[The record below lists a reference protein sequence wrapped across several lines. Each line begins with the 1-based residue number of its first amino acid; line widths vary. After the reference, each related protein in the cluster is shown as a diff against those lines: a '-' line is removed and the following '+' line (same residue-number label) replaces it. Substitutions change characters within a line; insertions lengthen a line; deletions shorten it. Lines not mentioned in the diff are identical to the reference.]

1 MSFDTNTSSQSS
13 LFEKTE
19 IKKINEVSS
28 SLSSIIKQN
37 SQLTGPLENKKKQ
50 PEIIK
55 NGEFKQL
62 NERDHQNAS
71 SVSLHQQTISNKPP
85 LYMSKNISGEK
96 KGVYLLKN
104 KGLKLNSSF
113 IDTNVNA
120 TIIQSKYSQ
129 TTVGS
134 LPIMNNIDN
143 IKQNYLNI
151 PTNNYENKQPLF
163 QENNYHTKHHHHHH
177 HHRNKKIKEK
187 RWGGG
192 GGRSI
197 TLSHDGSEFIHK
209 HNDNIIDPKDYEK
222 NTTKSENINIVVTE
236 EKEDYSNVHPLSLIM
251 ENLTCYPSYHSYDSH
266 NEKSSNKKANPDL
279 LSLKKDDAV
288 AIQHFFPD
296 GWAFGYHP
304 ASGESGMFPLKCLQM
319 AESGGTGIVIF
330 PPTEADLLMA
340 EIKDNITTENAE
352 SLKDKENTISEKKSD
367 NDNFNN
373 GINIYNE
380 MEFSNKNKHNEIE
393 LTNNVSFTSP
403 IPIPSSSKSVD
414 YENSLSSSYL
424 SSSTFSNNHSSSSL
438 TSSSSLSSSSLNSLE
453 SNQAVYSPPT
463 INNAEFNPN
472 NPFSNNYKNRNYWM
486 SESISPKSAPTFLNY
501 KNDKSFSAM
510 KRTSLLLSNNNTKSN
525 TLNHKTEK
533 EEKDK
538 FKNKNEE
545 SKISIKN
552 NLTPINQDIAVYSNE
567 IDKITYDLSSLTL
580 NEKSLT
586 KNLNVSKN
594 KRNNENNKNNENS
607 NSVFDEKENS
617 KGKKSNENNTRND
630 NLKNDSK
637 EEKVKSEK
645 NEVLP
650 LVKPTTDTSVEK
662 LKEPIIIKP
671 IISPSSSFEKALP
684 IFTNNSLDK
693 SLPLPIVSNN
703 ESDSNEVLSNI
714 KNDPK
719 EEKNESEKN
728 EIVLPLAKPTIDTS
742 VEKLKEPI
750 IIKPIIS
757 PSSTFEKALP
767 IFTDNSSDNTIPL
780 PIVSSNESNSN
791 ELPLLSTRTRR
802 RRQRKDISDCNEF
815 LKNRLQDPTLP
826 IHIRK
831 RYQYYIDN
839 NL

>member
-1 MSFDTNTSSQSS
+1 
-13 LFEKTE
+13 
-19 IKKINEVSS
+19 
-28 SLSSIIKQN
+28 
-37 SQLTGPLENKKKQ
+37 
-50 PEIIK
+50 
-55 NGEFKQL
+55 
-62 NERDHQNAS
+62 
-71 SVSLHQQTISNKPP
+71 
-85 LYMSKNISGEK
+85 
-96 KGVYLLKN
+96 
-104 KGLKLNSSF
+104 
-113 IDTNVNA
+113 
-120 TIIQSKYSQ
+120 
-129 TTVGS
+129 
-134 LPIMNNIDN
+134 
-143 IKQNYLNI
+143 
-151 PTNNYENKQPLF
+151 
-163 QENNYHTKHHHHHH
+163 
-177 HHRNKKIKEK
+177 
-187 RWGGG
+187 
-192 GGRSI
+192 
-197 TLSHDGSEFIHK
+197 
-209 HNDNIIDPKDYEK
+209 
-222 NTTKSENINIVVTE
+222 
-236 EKEDYSNVHPLSLIM
+236 
-251 ENLTCYPSYHSYDSH
+251 
-266 NEKSSNKKANPDL
+266 
-279 LSLKKDDAV
+279 
-288 AIQHFFPD
+288 
-296 GWAFGYHP
+296 
-304 ASGESGMFPLKCLQM
+304 
-319 AESGGTGIVIF
+319 
-330 PPTEADLLMA
+330 MA